1 MQNNK
6 NIIELTSNQRQAIFE
21 LIDELRNELETM
33 YSIINKPNLDDEIRE
48 RFEIKAHLLKMSI
61 ENAKQSLY
69 ANAFLT
75 IKL

>member
-1 MQNNK
+1 MQNDK
-6 NIIELTSNQRQAIFE
+6 NIIELTSNQRQAVFE

-33 YSIINKPNLDDEIRE
+33 YSIIHKRNLDNEIRE

-61 ENAKQSLY
+61 QNAKQTLY
-69 ANAFLT
+69 SNSFLH

>member
-1 MQNNK
+1 MQNDK
-6 NIIELTSNQRQAIFE
+6 NIIELTANQRQAIFE

-33 YSIINKPNLDDEIRE
+33 YNIINKINLDNEIRE

-61 ENAKQSLY
+61 QNAKQSLY
-69 ANAFLT
+69 SNAFLN